1 MDDLYGQIR
10 GLAQRYI
17 DQSISIDDFRAAF
30 AVLYFHA
37 RQSSKSD
44 ARANSLA
51 SKIIGP
57 LAEFSRG
64 HRGEASLREDIGNSI
79 GSAMPTRVYVSM
91 KVYPQFAETS
101 TVTPITMPPLV
112 CVP

>member
-10 GLAQRYI
+10 SLAQRYI
-17 DQSISIDDFRAAF
+17 DESISVDDFRAAF
-30 AVLYFHA
+30 AALYFRA
-37 RQSSKSD
+37 RQSAGD

-51 SKIIGP
+51 SAIIGP

-64 HRGEASLREDIGNSI
+64 HRDEASLREEIRNSVRPAM
-79 GSAMPTRVYVSM
+79 SARVYAQM
-91 KVYPQFAETS
+91 KVYPSFAETS